1 MNIKFVK
8 WKFDVWYGYFILIN
22 RNYTFTCLIM
32 LEDVQY
38 SLCQLFHYMFSIYV
52 GSKLTERERDI
63 YSLMA

>member
-1 MNIKFVK
+1 M
-8 WKFDVWYGYFILIN
+8 
-22 RNYTFTCLIM
+22 CLIM